1 MWRRDRATTARRVE
15 SNRRAPRAAERVAT
29 RDARWRLDANALAT
43 LARCARSR
51 ARRVKARFD
60 ARFAVDERDVDGVV
74 REVFPGPLLAWPPK
88 EGVDVERARAEVR
101 RGEVDARAALE
112 AWTRRTG
119 GRARDG
125 TEPSRDERDW

>member
-1 MWRRDRATTARRVE
+1 MCPSDRREIWRTPPPTAC
-15 SNRRAPRAAERVAT
+15 
-29 RDARWRLDANALAT
+29 AT

-119 GRARDG
+119 GRAWDG

>member
-1 MWRRDRATTARRVE
+1 MRPRDDRATRRIE
-15 SNRRAPRAAERVAT
+15 STRAARGSAR
-29 RDARWRLDANALAT
+29 RDARRARPPRLDANALAT

-119 GRARDG
+119 GRAWDG

>member
-1 MWRRDRATTARRVE
+1 M
-15 SNRRAPRAAERVAT
+15 PP
-29 RDARWRLDANALAT
+29 RLDANALAT

-88 EGVDVERARAEVR
+88 EGVDVERARGSEAGGSR
-101 RGEVDARAALE
+101 RARGAGGVDA
-112 AWTRRTG
+112 TD
-119 GRARDG
+119 GRARVG
-125 TEPSRDERDW
+125 TGRNRRVTSATGSETF